1 MPFNE
6 MNDEEEYYGTYAKDE
21 KVLTTLL
28 VVVTFSV
35 NLMRPPFA

>member
-6 MNDEEEYYGTYAKDE
+6 MNDLAYYGTYAKDE

-35 NLMRPPFA
+35 NLIRPPLA